1 MKAKELAEILLKY
14 PDFDVVV
21 TYADEPATWD
31 NPYGHSVELYV
42 DDYDVSY
49 TAKEIMLDCC

>member
-1 MKAKELAEILLKY
+1 MKAGELAEILLMN
-14 PDFDVVV
+14 PDFDVMV
-21 TYADEPATWD
+21 TYMDEPATHD
-31 NPYGHSVELYV
+31 NPYGHFVELYV